1 MRKVIVAF
9 FIFLLSAMAAEQPAL
24 ASNPTA
30 SDIFGAIGGTTT
42 IDQGGAIH
50 SQARSIYSLG
60 GGMVSFQGKHVSLL
74 DADPPSFSAG
84 CNGIS
89 WHFGGFAFISMDEI
103 RQLVE
108 AVAQASLGVAVDLA
122 MHTLCPQC
130 YAVMSKLRDISNMMR
145 NAAADACHIATDLG
159 NKLLDGMGFSATSSS
174 SSCATGN
181 SEQGSTS
188 SLLEGWAGSACSLL
202 SDANTWLTTQSNNIT
217 NWLNGNKSG
226 TTPSKNQ
233 FDGKGNITYQALTAL
248 GYPDGPSKDILLSV
262 LGMAI
267 VPLSPQADCKS
278 TLANVTVQAVSSTGT
293 SAVDKTTA
301 PTDPGTVNG
310 TNASA
315 GQSNAA
321 NAPSGGDTKGG
332 VVCYAPP
339 IIDGLTV
346 VARTLMCGANPDA
359 EMQAFANAYYPQGGV
374 AAVKNSSVGAM
385 CAPTQNAEAKDPPVY
400 DCQATNPSESK
411 VGVCLNPT
419 TVPLSS
425 VQPSSSGY
433 NGFTGLAW
441 MIEAALLDGTKAVMN
456 NTTLPP
462 QTVAILNGSQWP
474 LYRLI
479 NMAAVYPG
487 MATDLISA
495 YSSAIAAQY
504 VMDTLDQVTRIG
516 AGTPSINLQA
526 TGTLNISTVSSIR
539 EQIMDMVRDGDD
551 VRTKVLARLAEK
563 QKLVDTVVQVNK
575 ALQAE
580 VIGQGLAGNTSLALS
595 IKKQASSPNYPQSR

>member
-1 MRKVIVAF
+1 
-9 FIFLLSAMAAEQPAL
+9 
-24 ASNPTA
+24 
-30 SDIFGAIGGTTT
+30 
-42 IDQGGAIH
+42 
-50 SQARSIYSLG
+50 
-60 GGMVSFQGKHVSLL
+60 
-74 DADPPSFSAG
+74 
-84 CNGIS
+84 
-89 WHFGGFAFISMDEI
+89 
-103 RQLVE
+103 
-108 AVAQASLGVAVDLA
+108 
-122 MHTLCPQC
+122 
-130 YAVMSKLRDISNMMR
+130 MSKLRDISNMMR

-159 NKLLDGMGFSATSSS
+159 NKLMDAAGFSPTSSS
-174 SSCATGN
+174 SACATGN

-188 SLLEGWAGSACSLL
+188 SFLEGWAGSACNLL
-202 SDANTWLTTQSNNIT
+202 SQANTWLSSTGDKIN
-217 NWLNGNKSG
+217 NWLHGDKSG

-248 GYPDGPSKDILLSV
+248 GYPDGPSKDILLSI

-267 VPLSPQADCKS
+267 VPLSPQPDCTS
-278 TLANVTVQAVSSTGT
+278 TLANVSVPTATSTGT
-293 SAVDKTTA
+293 SAVDKA
-301 PTDPGTVNG
+301 SAATDAGTVNG

-315 GQSNAA
+315 GQSAAA
-321 NAPSGGDTKGG
+321 NAPSGGDSKGG

-346 VARTLMCGANPDA
+346 VARTLMCGAKPDVEA
-359 EMQAFANAYYPQGGV
+359 QAFANAYYPTGGL
-374 AAVKNSSVGAM
+374 AAVKASSVGSM
-385 CAPTQNAEAKDPPVY
+385 CAPTQNAEAQDPMVY
-400 DCQATNPSESK
+400 DCQASTPSESK
-411 VGVCLNPT
+411 VGVCLNPS
-419 TVPLSS
+419 TVHLSS
-425 VQPSSSGY
+425 VQSTASGY

-441 MIEAALLDGTKAVMN
+441 MIEAALLDGTKAVMSN
-456 NTTLPP
+456 KTLPP
-462 QTVAILNGSQWP
+462 ETVAILNGSQWP

-504 VMDTLDQVTRIG
+504 VMDTLDQVMRIG

-526 TGTLNISTVSSIR
+526 TGTLNVSTVSSIR
-539 EQIMDMVRDGDD
+539 EQIMDMVRDGDA
-551 VRTKVLARLAEK
+551 VRTTVLARLAEK